1 MSNLKVYISCG
12 LNQYEKYEDI
22 KEEIELFDID
32 VTFDWTK
39 FFKNK
44 EAPMELA
51 RNHMK
56 EALSK
61 LKGSELF
68 ILYLDEK
75 SHPNQFFEFG
85 FFYDLMLQDKNKLMI
100 IFSQFDPFGLFAYSA
115 LPGIKFARS
124 LKDLKYNVMEWLEN
138 KGANIKNIDWDDD
151 LYQEFEIKE
160 RF

>member
-12 LNQYEKYEDI
+12 LNNYDKYEEI

-32 VTFDWTK
+32 VTFEWTK

-56 EALSK
+56 EALEG
-61 LKGSELF
+61 LKSCDLF
-68 ILYLDEK
+68 IMYLDED

-85 FFYDLMLQDKNKLMI
+85 FFYDVMLQDRNKFMI
-100 IFSQFDPFGLFAYSA
+100 VFSPYDPFQTFAYSA
-115 LPGIKFARS
+115 LPRIKFVRS
-124 LKDLKYNVMEWLEN
+124 LRDLKYNTMEWLES
-138 KGANIKNIDWDDD
+138 KGYKINNVEWDDN
-151 LYQEFEIKE
+151 LYQEFEPKE